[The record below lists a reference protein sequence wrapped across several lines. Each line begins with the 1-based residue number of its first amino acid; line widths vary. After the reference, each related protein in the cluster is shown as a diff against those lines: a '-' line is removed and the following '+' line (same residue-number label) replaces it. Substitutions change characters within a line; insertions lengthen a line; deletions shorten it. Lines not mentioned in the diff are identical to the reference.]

1 MDKPILA
8 LNNVSIIQ
16 DDKQVLT
23 EVNIEINSGE
33 FVYIIG
39 RTGSGK
45 TSLIKSLYADLK
57 LNGGTGSVVDVEL
70 KNLEDNKIPL
80 LRRKLGI
87 VFQCS
92 SSFNL
97 PKTKSI

>member
-1 MDKPILA
+1 MNKPILA

-16 DDKQVLT
+16 DDKQILN

-45 TSLIKSLYADLK
+45 TSLIKSLYADIK
-57 LNGGTGSVVDVEL
+57 LNG
-70 KNLEDNKIPL
+70 
-80 LRRKLGI
+80 
-87 VFQCS
+87 
-92 SSFNL
+92 
-97 PKTKSI
+97 

>member
-23 EVNIEINSGE
+23 EVNIEITSGE

-39 RTGSGK
+39 EVCWSLRYCNTRSTRARTAAS
-45 TSLIKSLYADLK
+45 T
-57 LNGGTGSVVDVEL
+57 T
-70 KNLEDNKIPL
+70 
-80 LRRKLGI
+80 
-87 VFQCS
+87 
-92 SSFNL
+92 
-97 PKTKSI
+97 